1 MLFTNLINS
10 LIDPTEEIIYWVYD
24 VRNLSSS
31 IFTNVNGPA
40 LSLEIVTSFSTLTV
54 TSVATSFNNIDYF
67 GVS

>member
-24 VRNLSSS
+24 VRNLASS

>member
-24 VRNLSSS
+24 VRNLASS

-40 LSLEIVTSFSTLTV
+40 LSLE